1 MRKNITRKKSKPP
14 TVDFTKDFK
23 CFDSKVTNYLLKNKT
38 RRIIQVIDF
47 IFPLIK
53 TNKNFY
59 KIKDHINL
67 SGCTPL
73 NGAIF
78 VSLSTIYSSKN
89 GIVVCGLKNG
99 TRPSNK
105 EKKILLKAGIYAY
118 CYNLIETA
126 IYAASLGLEIKA
138 FGIVQK

>member
-1 MRKNITRKKSKPP
+1 MGKGFVTKKSALP

-23 CFDSKVTNYLLKNKT
+23 CFDSKVTNYLLKSKT
-38 RRIIQVIDF
+38 KKIIQVIDF

-73 NGAIF
+73 NGANF
-78 VSLSTIYSSKN
+78 VSLSNIYSSKN

-105 EKKILLKAGIYAY
+105 EKKILLKAGIHAY

-126 IYAASLGLEIKA
+126 IYAASLSLKIKA
-138 FGIVQK
+138 FGIVHK